1 MTSEREKIII
11 CFVDLWGNQKT
22 CITLKCTSFDQR
34 ITINDRNTHI
44 DKKKP
49 IDIFLKEIWH
59 FKLIFPKFRFFFTAP
74 YFFVIEVS
82 TR

>member
-44 DKKKP
+44 DKKNP
-49 IDIFLKEIWH
+49 LT
-59 FKLIFPKFRFFFTAP
+59 FF
-74 YFFVIEVS
+74 
-82 TR
+82 